1 MSVLGTWDGWEQG
14 KEVGMVIKPTDWIP
28 MVIELFNILTV
39 VVDMQ
44 AYTYDKIV

>member
-1 MSVLGTWDGWEQG
+1 MLGTWGGWEQG
-14 KEVGMVIKPTDWIP
+14 QEVGMVIKSTDWIP